1 MSLDLSPRPGGRSD
15 IDPNSLNDAFDSVVC
30 EMCGKRW
37 GVHSSTSHDFIVSKT
52 DQDIGYDSRGVGND
66 LSDHDPYEDTVSGSD
81 KVDYP
86 DKAGLALTDIKKL
99 ILKALFRKAEAGNLP
114 IKSLGYCP
122 KCDKVVSIDM
132 GNGHKLPTIQ
142 SGNLVSY
149 SGQCNDGRA
158 HATVNVVR
166 EDLAIEGA
174 ASDTPDDLMSHDTRS
189 DPIDSTNHVDRAD
202 GHNNLTQGLGSG
214 SQPVGRK
221 PSELGPSDLATGD
234 WRLDYSD
241 GLYYPKD

>member
-99 ILKALFRKAEAGNLP
+99 ILKALFRKAEAGNLH
-114 IKSLGYCP
+114 IESLGYCP
-122 KCDKVVSIDM
+122 KCEKVVSIDM
-132 GNGHKLPTIQ
+132 GNGHKSPAIQ

-149 SGQCNDGRA
+149 SDQCNDGGA
-158 HATVNVVR
+158 HAAVNVVR
-166 EDLAIEGA
+166 EDLEIEGA
-174 ASDTPDDLMSHDTRS
+174 ASNTPDDLMSHDTRS

-202 GHNNLTQGLGSG
+202 GHNNLTQGSG
-214 SQPVGRK
+214 SDSKPVGSN
-221 PSELGPSDLATGD
+221 PIVGGQDFATGD
-234 WRLDYSD
+234 WVRGRD
-241 GLYYPKD
+241 GSYHLRD